1 MAGDRSYDVRVAIEV
16 EVADGRL
23 GEMEGG
29 GFEGG
34 TSEIDC
40 RDLRKEGERER
51 EMKIKI
57 TNVVASIA
65 YTGEVQLP

>member
-1 MAGDRSYDVRVAIEV
+1 
-16 EVADGRL
+16 
-23 GEMEGG
+23 MEGG

-40 RDLRKEGERER
+40 HDLRREGERER
-51 EMKIKI
+51 DYIKI
-57 TNVVASIA
+57 TNAAASIA

>member
-1 MAGDRSYDVRVAIEV
+1 
-16 EVADGRL
+16 
-23 GEMEGG
+23 MEGG

-51 EMKIKI
+51 EMKRDCIKI